1 MEYREKGRYALS
13 SIRDGI
19 RADSVAAK
27 IAKYIAFSIFGIL
40 IVAVGALFAINDK
53 TIEASAGPL
62 ASPALAL
69 KHGMLGVFGSA
80 SGALD
85 NEGNSKTPRVVQELP
100 PAPAPAALA
109 TPVQTRS
116 LSEIAAENQQAYDQR
131 DATMT
136 NSAALESDPTQPPM
150 NALSNADGAAPI
162 VDQLATPSTGP
173 PPPPPSMAATD
184 ENTDA
189 PMPLG
194 TAPPPPVRLAPESS
208 APVTPTTEPDTSE
221 MALLESLDQ
230 ESGNSVMAQ
239 SESVEQQ
246 PDNDVAALPPEIE
259 AENENLESVVDE
271 DTDPQGEL
279 AYAEGLKYYSGEGV
293 ERNFGTAAQYF
304 MKAAE
309 QGHSEAQYSLGL
321 MNYVGQTGGQ
331 DFSNAAKWFQMAAE
345 SGHIQAQYNL
355 GFLYYEGKGVQ
366 QDLKTAYGWIDR
378 AAQQGYAKAVKAR
391 DALQKAMPEM
401 FGS

>member
-1 MEYREKGRYALS
+1 M
-13 SIRDGI
+13 
-19 RADSVAAK
+19 AAK
-27 IAKYIAFSIFGIL
+27 IAKYIGFSIFGLL
-40 IVAVGALFAINDK
+40 IVAVGALFVINDK
-53 TIEASAGPL
+53 TLETSAGPI
-62 ASPALAL
+62 AAPALAL
-69 KHGMLGVFGSA
+69 KHSMLGAFGSA

-85 NEGNSKTPRVVQELP
+85 SEGNSKTPRVVQDLP
-100 PAPAPAALA
+100 PPPAPAALA

-116 LSEIAAENQQAYDQR
+116 LSEIAAETQQAYDQR
-131 DATMT
+131 DAAAA
-136 NSAALESDPTQPPM
+136 NSMAQEDNQTRLP
-150 NALSNADGAAPI
+150 SNA
-162 VDQLATPSTGP
+162 PSTDGP
-173 PPPPPSMAATD
+173 PTPPTMVATD
-184 ENTDA
+184 GETNA
-189 PMPLG
+189 PLPLD
-194 TAPPPPVRLAPESS
+194 TAPPPVSLSPTSAAPT
-208 APVTPTTEPDTSE
+208 APATEPNTSE

-230 ESGNSVMAQ
+230 Q
-239 SESVEQQ
+239 PSESEAAQLESADQQ
-246 PDNDVAALPPEIE
+246 PSDDVAAQPPEPE
-259 AENENLESVVDE
+259 VENENLESVVDE
-271 DTDPQGEL
+271 NPDPQGEI

>member
-1 MEYREKGRYALS
+1 MESREKERYALS
-13 SIRDGI
+13 SIRDGK
-19 RADSVAAK
+19 RAESVAAK
-27 IAKYIAFSIFGIL
+27 IAKYIGFSVFGLL
-40 IVAVGALFAINDK
+40 IVAVGALFVINDK
-53 TIEASAGPL
+53 TIESSAGPM

-69 KHGMLGVFGSA
+69 KHSMLGAFGSA

-85 NEGNSKTPRVVQELP
+85 SEGNSKTPRVVQDLP

-116 LSEIAAENQQAYDQR
+116 LSEIAAETQQAYDQR
-131 DATMT
+131 DA
-136 NSAALESDPTQPPM
+136 AATGSMVQESPQTQPSSTAP
-150 NALSNADGAAPI
+150 AD
-162 VDQLATPSTGP
+162 T
-173 PPPPPSMAATD
+173 PPPPPSMAAG
-184 ENTDA
+184 EGNTNA
-189 PMPLG
+189 PVPLD
-194 TAPPPPVRLAPESS
+194 TAPPAPVSLAPTSE
-208 APVTPTTEPDTSE
+208 APVAPETEPDTSE

-230 ESGNSVMAQ
+230 PPSDSEMALL
-239 SESVEQQ
+239 ESVDQQ
-246 PDNDVAALPPEIE
+246 QGDDVAALPSETE
-259 AENENLESVVDE
+259 AESENPEPVVDE
-271 DTDPQGEL
+271 DPDPQGEI
-279 AYAEGLKYYSGEGV
+279 AFAEGLKYYSGEGV
-293 ERNFGTAAQYF
+293 DRNFGTAAQYF

-309 QGHSEAQYSLGL
+309 QGYSEAQYSLGL

-378 AAQQGYAKAVKAR
+378 AAQQGYAKAIKAR

>member
-1 MEYREKGRYALS
+1 M
-13 SIRDGI
+13 
-19 RADSVAAK
+19 AAK
-27 IAKYIAFSIFGIL
+27 IAKYIGFSIFGLL
-40 IVAVGALFAINDK
+40 IIAVGALFAINDK
-53 TIEASAGPL
+53 TIESSAGPL
-62 ASPALAL
+62 APPALAL
-69 KHGMLGVFGSA
+69 KHSMLGIFGSA
-80 SGALD
+80 SGALAS
-85 NEGNSKTPRVVQELP
+85 ESGSKTPRVVQDLP

-116 LSEIAAENQQAYDQR
+116 LSEIAAENQQEYDQR
-131 DATMT
+131 DAAAA
-136 NSAALESDPTQPPM
+136 NSAALEDSQTQPPM
-150 NALSNADGAAPI
+150 SAPSNAEGADPFA
-162 VDQLATPSTGP
+162 DQSTTPSVDAP
-173 PPPPPSMAATD
+173 PPPPTMAATEGD
-184 ENTDA
+184 TNS
-189 PMPLG
+189 PLPLG
-194 TAPPPPVRLAPESS
+194 TPPPATASE
-208 APVTPTTEPDTSE
+208 AMTTPAKEPDTSE

-230 ESGNSVMAQ
+230 
-239 SESVEQQ
+239 Q
-246 PDNDVAALPPEIE
+246 PSDDVAALPPETE
-259 AENENLESVVDE
+259 VESDNSASVVDE
-271 DTDPQGEL
+271 NPDPQGEL

-293 ERNFGTAAQYF
+293 DRNFGTAAQYF

-345 SGHIQAQYNL
+345 NGHIQAQYNL